1 MGKIARSQPRVTSLT
16 FSAVALG
23 ADNDILADTAMDEV
37 ETTSVTV
44 FAGQPDVPR
53 NVTVKGNDGN
63 VAGDVVIDGLNA
75 GGEAISETIALN
87 GASVVV
93 GNKAFA
99 SIDEITLPTWASANT
114 ERVRVGLGAKIGLGL
129 KLTRNTVLAAYRAAT
144 REATAPTVAVS
155 GSALE
160 SNTATLN
167 SALNGT
173 DIIID
178 LYETL

>member
-23 ADNDILADTAMDEV
+23 ADDDILADTAMDQNDPTEV
-37 ETTSVTV
+37 TE
-44 FAGQPDVPR
+44 FDGQPDVPR
-53 NVTVKGNDGN
+53 NVTIKGNDGN
-63 VAGDVVIDGLNA
+63 VTGDVVVAGINA
-75 GGEAISETIALN
+75 GGEAITETIALN
-87 GASVVV
+87 GSSVVA

-99 SIDEITLPTWASANT
+99 QIDEITLPVWDTANT
-114 ERVRVGLGAKIGLGL
+114 ERVRVGLGAKLGIGL
-129 KLTRNTVLAAYRAAT
+129 KLTRNTVLAAYRAGP

-160 SNTATLN
+160 SNTAQLN
-167 SALNGT
+167 SALNGS